1 VKRVI
6 AGAALSPLL
15 LVVAY
20 PLGILQF
27 ILAGS
32 IILRVRRL
40 SRRQLV
46 ALAVIAAVGLYG
58 VLIADDRA
66 LALWSQ
72 PGRRYGGLDWVLWLA
87 FAVVLSSAIRTERG
101 WRLVLVAVAAA
112 GAAQSVAGIG
122 EMAVRLVN
130 GDVFARVSGL
140 STNAGFLGLWAMAG
154 ALAAIGLRGR
164 WWYVLAAVCVVA
176 LALSGTR
183 AAMLGLAYGLLVLA
197 PGHWRV
203 VAAAVAS
210 VAGAAAVGFLGE
222 RLAVWRV
229 ALDGFLA
236 QPWGHGWYSFMG
248 SGARFMGESELGVPY
263 DAPHNLPLHLAY
275 DVGVVGL
282 AVVIGLVALMAG
294 LRGAWLALAAGWA
307 AYSLFWLPSPAWWC
321 VGAVLVARA
330 LQGPSVAV
338 MPSVRRL
345 AADLA
350 PPALLSL
357 GRRAKQIVRRERP
370 DFQGTYAG
378 FDDIMLEPGA
388 GFTDS
393 SGLEWAVNK
402 ARAQS
407 VQSEVVP
414 DTLRLT
420 ILLNVLTAAD
430 SPVTVID
437 YGGGA
442 GNTFVSVEPA
452 LANPGAVSW
461 TIVELPSVA
470 ESARRFLGAR
480 ATVSEDIDDAL
491 SRAKGT
497 VVVLARGALQ
507 YHPRPFDV
515 LAAIAGHQPAWV
527 LLTRMPAGGAPR
539 FACVQSFR
547 GHTPQPM
554 WFFNRFE
561 MVAAMR
567 GHGYALLDH
576 WTEVE
581 TFRMP
586 NYPPSQRVVH
596 SVGWIFHRALADKR
610 LLTGRLVPA

>member
-1 VKRVI
+1 
-6 AGAALSPLL
+6 
-15 LVVAY
+15 
-20 PLGILQF
+20 
-27 ILAGS
+27 
-32 IILRVRRL
+32 
-40 SRRQLV
+40 
-46 ALAVIAAVGLYG
+46 
-58 VLIADDRA
+58 
-66 LALWSQ
+66 
-72 PGRRYGGLDWVLWLA
+72 
-87 FAVVLSSAIRTERG
+87 
-101 WRLVLVAVAAA
+101 
-112 GAAQSVAGIG
+112 
-122 EMAVRLVN
+122 
-130 GDVFARVSGL
+130 
-140 STNAGFLGLWAMAG
+140 
-154 ALAAIGLRGR
+154 
-164 WWYVLAAVCVVA
+164 
-176 LALSGTR
+176 
-183 AAMLGLAYGLLVLA
+183 
-197 PGHWRV
+197 
-203 VAAAVAS
+203 
-210 VAGAAAVGFLGE
+210 
-222 RLAVWRV
+222 
-229 ALDGFLA
+229 
-236 QPWGHGWYSFMG
+236 
-248 SGARFMGESELGVPY
+248 
-263 DAPHNLPLHLAY
+263 
-275 DVGVVGL
+275 
-282 AVVIGLVALMAG
+282 
-294 LRGAWLALAAGWA
+294 
-307 AYSLFWLPSPAWWC
+307 
-321 VGAVLVARA
+321 
-330 LQGPSVAV
+330 

-345 AADLA
+345 AAELA

-407 VQSEVVP
+407 VRSEVVP

-497 VVVLARGALQ
+497 VVVVARGALQ

-554 WFFNRFE
+554 WFFNRSE
-561 MVAAMR
+561 MVAAMH
-567 GHGYALLDH
+567 GHGYAPLDH

-586 NYPPSQRVVH
+586 NYPPSQRVSH
-596 SVGWIFHRALADKR
+596 SVGWIFHRALNGVNVAPVMAVERPNGIENHPSRAAPSSASSHAGTGQSACPTSPNCTSGQTMTSPMDVSVTSTTNAVSIDWGDGRAIAVMASSVASATAELARTVDGSAANVSAAWAMSR
-610 LLTGRLVPA
+610 LTVNVSVRLAVSQRPALRHEPV